1 LRKEIKMSKRR
12 FITPVFLSGGGLDIG
27 DDPDP
32 GLGSGQGS
40 PDVEP
45 WPWDMWQWMY
55 EDDDSND
62 DGIPGTYDDYV
73 AWMNAHGFGEYI
85 TPEE

>member
-1 LRKEIKMSKRR
+1 MSKRR
-12 FITPVFLSGGGLDIG
+12 FIAPVFLSGGGLDIG

-40 PDVEP
+40 PDIIPYTWE
-45 WPWDMWQWMY
+45 MWQWMF
-55 EDDDSND
+55 EDDDS
-62 DGIPGTYDDYV
+62 DGDGVPGTYSDYV
-73 AWMNAHGFGEYI
+73 KWMTDNGFGDDI